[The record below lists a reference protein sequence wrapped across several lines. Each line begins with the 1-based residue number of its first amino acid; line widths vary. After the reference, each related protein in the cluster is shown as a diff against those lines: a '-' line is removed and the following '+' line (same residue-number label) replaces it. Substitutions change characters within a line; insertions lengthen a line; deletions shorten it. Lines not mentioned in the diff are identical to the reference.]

1 MFQSEKFC
9 LRVEVELAFPGG
21 DRGPMTLCIWIR
33 TEIEFEKLGYVYYQ
47 LSKYAFDLD
56 NLRKLILF
64 AFYVWDSFYF
74 SLSLFLAIPPGL
86 WGPSSSTRYW
96 TQLHSSE
103 SAESYPLDCQGIPMM
118 RFLKDRIEVQP
129 FLIGRVFHNRAF
141 LRCAV
146 HFRLV
151 TECYI

>member
-1 MFQSEKFC
+1 M
-9 LRVEVELAFPGG
+9 ELTFPGG

-74 SLSLFLAIPPGL
+74 SLSLFLAILPGL
-86 WGPSSSTRYW
+86 CDPSSSTRY
-96 TQLHSSE
+96 
-103 SAESYPLDCQGIPMM
+103 
-118 RFLKDRIEVQP
+118 
-129 FLIGRVFHNRAF
+129 
-141 LRCAV
+141 
-146 HFRLV
+146 
-151 TECYI
+151 